1 MTKKQELLYY
11 MDNPTD
17 VPWKNIMGCSEKRL
31 PCSKILENWYDP
43 FYAVSRT
50 FSREEII
57 KMSNETIE
65 ACLKVAEAVGEVL
78 Y

>member
-17 VPWKNIMGCSEKRL
+17 VPWKNIMGCSE
-31 PCSKILENWYDP
+31 NWYNP
-43 FYAVSRT
+43 FYAVAHT
-50 FSREEII
+50 FSKQEIFR
-57 KMSNETIE
+57 MSDETIE
-65 ACLKVAEAVGEVL
+65 ACLKVADTVGEGL